1 MIRRPS
7 ITLEGGF
14 GKRTVAGASRD
25 GSATDSAFG
34 DFVIDAPWQVA
45 DVSRVMV
52 RLGVSLL
59 ALLFTWYGAAHTS
72 HVNRQMWWLV
82 GGSAGAAVGLLAV
95 VAWETAGLARVRYL
109 KLEVVSTIRIRN
121 GGSTSATEI
130 RTAITTSD
138 PAKAALWVTA
148 PGMRLYHR
156 PGCQLALG
164 KPVAPVGRAAID
176 RAGLAPC
183 AACGA

>member
-1 MIRRPS
+1 VIRRPS
-7 ITLEGGF
+7 ITVEGGF
-14 GKRTVAGASRD
+14 GRRTVAGARD
-25 GSATDSAFG
+25 EGSATDRAFG
-34 DFVIDAPWQVA
+34 GFVIDAPWQVA
-45 DVSRVMV
+45 DVSRLLS

-59 ALLFTWYGAAHTS
+59 AFLFTWYGAAHTT

-109 KLEVVSTIRIRN
+109 KLEIVSTIRVRN
-121 GGSTSATEI
+121 GGSASASEI
-130 RTAITTSD
+130 RTAIRTTD

-156 PGCQLALG
+156 PGCQLASG
-164 KPVAPVGRAAID
+164 KTVVPVTRAAIE

-183 AACGA
+183 GACGA